1 MTPGAIMSMDL
12 AGTNSEIRTSA
23 GPTDGSKTPPP
34 GTPKGKR
41 LSFGERSSVMFRPN
55 RMRLKGVGNDS

>member
-23 GPTDGSKTPPP
+23 GPTDGRIQDATAWYA
-34 GTPKGKR
+34 
-41 LSFGERSSVMFRPN
+41 
-55 RMRLKGVGNDS
+55 